1 MILLRQFEVKLPFFF
16 FFLLSFCL
24 VVFYLLFF
32 FLIYAL
38 PYSLL
43 LLISAAA
50 MGYCITDASRQTP
63 TSYRLLPTNYKCLL
77 FSMYQVPDKSIVQK
91 PCSIQM
97 DFTKYCTVI
106 NSRGQN
112 VSPIAYMTQLLPR
125 KVTQPPGFSNYAD
138 SQLSQ
143 EWNYHINHRLM
154 GCIGNDI

>member
-16 FFLLSFCL
+16 LFSSLFLFGCFLFAA
-24 VVFYLLFF
+24 FF

-125 KVTQPPGFSNYAD
+125 KVTQPPGFSKYAD

-143 EWNYHINHRLM
+143 E
-154 GCIGNDI
+154 